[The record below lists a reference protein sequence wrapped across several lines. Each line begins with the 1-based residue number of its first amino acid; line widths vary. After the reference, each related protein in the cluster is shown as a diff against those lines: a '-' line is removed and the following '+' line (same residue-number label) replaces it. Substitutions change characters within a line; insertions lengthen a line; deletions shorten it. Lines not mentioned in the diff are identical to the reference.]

1 MIDEELIIKLLEDVN
16 RKCILIIDEE
26 FIIDVVFNLTRKY
39 TDIEEYWVYER
50 SKLESRFLLKSVC
63 LIDKIRHAHSN
74 QER

>member
-1 MIDEELIIKLLEDVN
+1 MIDVKLIVKLLEDVN

-50 SKLESRFLLKSVC
+50 SKLENRFY
-63 LIDKIRHAHSN
+63 
-74 QER
+74 